1 GMLREKIPGPTQRVS
16 GGLVAGKKD
25 RKDLVAQLLV
35 THTLTAFGITRREQ
49 HREEVAAL
57 NPSGPSLGQESR
69 HQSFELGDRA
79 LIAFWPAPP
88 KPFRKAE
95 KVGCTG
101 L

>member
-1 GMLREKIPGPTQRVS
+1 MLGEKIPGPTQRVS
-16 GGLVAGKKD
+16 GRFVAGKKD

-35 THTLTAFGITRREQ
+35 AHTFAGFGITRREQ
-49 HREEVAAL
+49 HREKVAAL
-57 NPSGPSLGQESR
+57 NPGGPPLSQESR

-79 LIAFWPAPP
+79 LIAFWLTPR

-95 KVGCTG
+95 KVGYPG